1 MQVMVQSREGSV
13 VINRLITVAFFVD
26 VAVSARRYG
35 FPVQHVDHRTRP
47 AVTADSTCVQ
57 GAGK

>member
-1 MQVMVQSREGSV
+1 MIVRSREGSV
-13 VINRLITVAFFVD
+13 IISRSVTVAFFVD

-57 GAGK
+57 GASK